1 MLQSMGSQGV
11 KHDLRERTTNNKRSM
26 NIIKNNFLHHV
37 VKCFYRKDLTEDTIN
52 QIIPFQTG
60 KQTNKK
66 NKTKKSCPSFS
77 LCKNFCEL

>member
-1 MLQSMGSQGV
+1 
-11 KHDLRERTTNNKRSM
+11 M

-66 NKTKKSCPSFS
+66 TKKSCPSFS